1 MSKIK
6 SENYI
11 VIQGFMIK
19 DLNLKGNE
27 LLIYAIIYGFSQE
40 ENQKFNGSLQ
50 YLADWTNSTKQSV
63 LKNIKSL
70 IKKGYIIKEEKI
82 VNNIK
87 FCEYYTTKFNSIK
100 KSLTNNININNNNNI
115 YISNISEKKFNSSK
129 KSTYGK
135 YKNILLTD
143 KQLEQLKQEYS
154 NYEELIDRL
163 DKGIETYGYKYNNH
177 YLAIKAWEQNKKE
190 QYNKEKDKNGK
201 MCKHTYTNLN
211 EFYI

>member
-100 KSLTNNININNNNNI
+100 KSLTNNININNNNI

-135 YKNILLTD
+135 YKNVLLTD

-190 QYNKEKDKNGK
+190 QNKNLHISEKN
-201 MCKHTYTNLN
+201 KHNYKSL
-211 EFYI
+211 EKFYI